1 VTWSIEIEPGG
12 LVRPDPGPGRPQL
25 KEALQDCVESLS
37 PVGTEPSLSTYW
49 IDQALAALSGSAS
62 TESVIASGNA
72 WSLVRYGNGV
82 AARFDYAAQGEEAPA
97 ETIPVEDLVRELTAY
112 RDAVVQALDQ
122 GHKLDERWW
131 AQRNPS

>member
-1 VTWSIEIEPGG
+1 VTWSIDIEPGG
-12 LVRPDPGPGRPQL
+12 LVRPDPGPDRPEL

-49 IDQALAALSGSAS
+49 IDHALAALSLSAP

-72 WSLVRYGNGV
+72 WSLVRCGNGV
-82 AARFDYAAQGEEAPA
+82 TARFDYAAEAEEAT
-97 ETIPVEDLVRELTAY
+97 ETIPVEDLVAELTAY
-112 RDAVVQALDQ
+112 RDAVLQALHN